1 MLKHHLKKFTEF
13 KGKSKKD
20 SGPSD
25 LLVPIHLENY
35 LHKQI
40 KKHKN
45 LKNYFHY
52 LILKFQKEIYLL
64 NSQMLLL
71 EKHFINLKTNN

>member
-45 LKNYFHY
+45 LKNYF
-52 LILKFQKEIYLL
+52 
-64 NSQMLLL
+64 
-71 EKHFINLKTNN
+71 

>member
-1 MLKHHLKKFTEF
+1 MQKHHLKNFTEF
-13 KGKSKKD
+13 KGKSKKN

-52 LILKFQKEIYLL
+52 LILKFLKKIYPL
-64 NSQMLLL
+64 NSQILLS
-71 EKHFINLKTNN
+71 EKRFINLKINN